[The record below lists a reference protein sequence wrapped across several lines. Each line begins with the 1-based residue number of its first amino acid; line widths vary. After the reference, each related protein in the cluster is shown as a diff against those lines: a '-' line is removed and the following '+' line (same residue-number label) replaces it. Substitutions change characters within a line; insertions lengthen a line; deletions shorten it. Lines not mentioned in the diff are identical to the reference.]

1 MTQPGVE
8 GEVLFE
14 MRRIGNAVKVTAI
27 HVATDTEVV
36 TMGPP
41 SVGEHGLKQAALR
54 KLSYV
59 MAQKRG

>member
-1 MTQPGVE
+1 MMQNGVE

-14 MRRIGNAVKVTAI
+14 FHRIGNSVKVTAI

-36 TMGPP
+36 LVGAP
-41 SVGEHGLKQAALR
+41 SVGDHGLKLAALR

-59 MAQKRG
+59 LAQKKA